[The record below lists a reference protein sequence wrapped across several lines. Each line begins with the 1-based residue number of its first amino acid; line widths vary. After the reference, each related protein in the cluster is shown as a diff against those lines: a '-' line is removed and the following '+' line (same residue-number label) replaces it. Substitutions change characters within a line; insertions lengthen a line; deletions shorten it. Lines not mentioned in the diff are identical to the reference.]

1 MRRLTTEEK
10 REIFEE
16 YRSIDTPIKVVDFE
30 TACQRC
36 KQKLVDNM
44 RAKHAKEERR
54 QRATNPNRQ
63 AYDRQYYAD
72 VPTGKRNIPSA
83 GNMRSFAHYV
93 KTKYGSL
100 GAYNY
105 MKQLKE
111 RERELAFKE

>member
-16 YRSIDTPIKVVDFE
+16 YRYIDTPIKVVDFE

-54 QRATNPNRQ
+54 QRATNPHRQ

-72 VPTGKRNIPSA
+72 VLTGKRKISSA
-83 GNMRSFAHYV
+83 ANMRSFAHYA
-93 KTKYGSL
+93 KIKYGSL
-100 GAYNY
+100 GDYHY